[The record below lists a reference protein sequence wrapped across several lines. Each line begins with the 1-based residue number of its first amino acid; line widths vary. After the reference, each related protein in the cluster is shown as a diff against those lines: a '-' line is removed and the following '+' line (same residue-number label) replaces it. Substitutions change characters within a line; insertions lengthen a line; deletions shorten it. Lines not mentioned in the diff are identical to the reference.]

1 MMEHHTQYLAEEIA
15 ENCAD
20 GLLSRREAMRRLA
33 FLGVSGAAATTL
45 LAGCGSD
52 DDDTAA
58 SQGAPTTAAAGGQQ
72 TQPTAAP
79 PTTVGGVVAQQ
90 DITYPG
96 DGITVR
102 GVYAAPAGTASGG
115 VLVIHENM
123 GLTPFIR
130 SMVGRLAGS
139 GYAALGVDLLSEQ
152 GGTAA
157 QTDAGRIGGLLNDNA
172 TSGRN
177 VKDMK
182 SSLQELQRRA
192 PGAKLAAIGF
202 CFGGSMT
209 WELLK
214 AGDPPPLAAA
224 VPFYGTIASPDFTK
238 TKAAVFAVYAESDS
252 RVNGNKDL
260 AVGALNQARLTN
272 ENRTFPGVGHGFV
285 RFIEEPAN
293 ASYQQASLAYAAM
306 LDWFGRHLR

>member
-1 MMEHHTQYLAEEIA
+1 MEHHTQYLAEEIA
-15 ENCAD
+15 ENCVD

-45 LAGCGSD
+45 LVGCGD
-52 DDDTAA
+52 DDDDGTVGA
-58 SQGAPTTAAAGGQQ
+58 QGATTTAAAGAQQ
-72 TQPTAAP
+72 TTTPPVTA
-79 PTTVGGVVAQQ
+79 GGVVAQQ

-102 GVYAAPAGTASGG
+102 GAYAGPTGTARGA

-123 GLTPFIR
+123 GLTPFVR
-130 SMVGRLAGS
+130 TMVGRLAGS

-157 QTDAGRIGGLLNDNA
+157 QTDPGRIGGLLNDNA

-192 PGAKLAAIGF
+192 PNAKLGAIGF

-224 VPFYGTIASPDFTK
+224 VPFYGSIAAPDFTK
-238 TKAAVFAVYAESDS
+238 TKAAVLAVYAETDS
-252 RVNGNKDL
+252 RINANKDL
-260 AVGALNQARLTN
+260 AVGALQSARLTN

-285 RFIEEPAN
+285 RFIDEPAN
-293 ASYQQASLAYAAM
+293 ASYSQATAAYAAM
-306 LDWFGRHLR
+306 LDWFGRYLR

>member
-1 MMEHHTQYLAEEIA
+1 MMHAHTQYLADEIA

-20 GLLSRREAMRRLA
+20 GLLSRREAMRRLG
-33 FLGVSGAAATTL
+33 FLGVSTAAATTL
-45 LAGCGSD
+45 LAACGGD
-52 DDDTAA
+52 DDGTAA
-58 SQGAPTTAAAGGQQ
+58 SQRATTTAAGSQN
-72 TQPTAAP
+72 TQATSPPSTA
-79 PTTVGGVVAQQ
+79 GGVVAQQ

-102 GVYAAPAGTASGG
+102 GVFAAPAGTALGA

-123 GLTPFIR
+123 GITPFVR

-157 QTDAGRIGGLLNDNA
+157 QVDPGRISGLLNDNA

-192 PGAKLAAIGF
+192 PDAKLGAIGF

-224 VPFYGTIASPDFTK
+224 IPFYGTIASPDFTK
-238 TKAAVFAVYAESDS
+238 TKAAVLAVYAESDS
-252 RVNGNKDL
+252 RVNANRDL

-285 RFIEEPAN
+285 RSIDDPSN
-293 ASYQQASLAYAAM
+293 ASHQQAALAYAAM

>member
-1 MMEHHTQYLAEEIA
+1 MMKHHTQYLAEEIA
-15 ENCAD
+15 ENCAE
-20 GLLSRREAMRRLA
+20 GHLSRREAIRRLA

-45 LAGCGSD
+45 LAGCGD
-52 DDDTAA
+52 DDDDGTVGA
-58 SQGAPTTAAAGGQQ
+58 QGATTTAAPGGQQ
-72 TQPTAAP
+72 QTTSPPVTAGGIVAP
-79 PTTVGGVVAQQ
+79 Q

-102 GVYAAPAGTASGG
+102 GAYAAPTGTARGA

-123 GLTPFIR
+123 GLTPFVR
-130 SMVGRLAGS
+130 NMAGRLAGS
-139 GYAALGVDLLSEQ
+139 GYAALAVDLLSEQ

-157 QTDAGRIGGLLNDNA
+157 VTDPGRIGGLLNENA

-192 PGAKLAAIGF
+192 PNAKLAAIGF

-224 VPFYGTIASPDFTK
+224 IPFYGSIADPDFTK
-238 TKAAVFAVYAESDS
+238 TKAAVLAVYAETDS
-252 RVNGNKDL
+252 RINANKDL
-260 AVGALNQARLTN
+260 AVGALQTARLTN
-272 ENRTFPGVGHGFV
+272 EARTFPGVGHGFV
-285 RFIEEPAN
+285 RFIDDPAN
-293 ASYQQASLAYAAM
+293 GSHAQANAAYAAM